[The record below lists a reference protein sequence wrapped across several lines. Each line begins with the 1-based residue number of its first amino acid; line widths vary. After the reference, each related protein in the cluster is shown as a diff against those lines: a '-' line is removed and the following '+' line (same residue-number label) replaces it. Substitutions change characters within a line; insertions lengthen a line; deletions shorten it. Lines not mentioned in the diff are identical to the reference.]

1 MGINMN
7 QFLKKTAVLLLFVL
21 ISCTLTAQKYITHA
35 VKSGETL
42 ESIAKQY
49 RVTPYNIL
57 KFNKEI
63 KLGQELRPNTILVI
77 STGDTEEVQT
87 IQTVDI
93 TPEEQEEPIGF
104 TSHRVRKKETLYG
117 IAKRYS
123 ITENDIKKYNP
134 QLYSTQLKKKMKL
147 RIPKY
152 RKLRTEENTINEAD
166 FETYTVA
173 PKETR
178 WSVAHKYGITI
189 DSMLVL
195 NPDLSKISDY
205 LREGQE
211 LILPKIAG
219 SSVEEQEIQLYVS
232 YTVPAKM
239 TLYSL
244 GKEYNIKP
252 EDIVRLNPE
261 IIANNGLK
269 EGMVIR
275 VPEKKIDLGAV
286 NTDNF
291 IFYEVKPKQTFF
303 SLTRKLEISY
313 TDLMALN
320 PDLKLGLKAG
330 MVLKLPKDQTG
341 DFEVRNALILDKINL
356 LDSINTDNRPKIMF
370 LLPFRLNKLD
380 LNNKSGVKKTIERRK
395 SLKYSLGLY
404 SGALIALDS
413 IAKLGVSVDVST
425 FDNQFNLEKTK
436 EILLRENLIE
446 YSAIVGPLDINSL
459 KEVAV
464 QASKYQIPV
473 IAHISVTSD
482 IRLNNVFFSRT
493 SNTVL
498 REKMINYVEGQRTDQ
513 NIIIIADRR
522 HAAVRDSILR
532 RFPTAKVA
540 EVKEEEKN
548 IGVNI
553 DRLKL
558 LISKTMENWIFV
570 ETDDFKLVSSVS
582 SILNS
587 FQNVL
592 LDPLLD
598 TERISVR
605 MLTTDKNEAFDN
617 DVISSSHLS
626 NLNFTYPSVYRE
638 VGNDAFVKQYR
649 KRFGDTP
656 DRYAVRGFDL
666 TYDLLLKLAYK
677 NNLVE
682 ASKIIGE
689 TEYTGNKFSYE
700 KKDATSGYFNQAS
713 YIMAYDA
720 MRVKEVKEE
729 VLSSK

>member
-7 QFLKKTAVLLLFVL
+7 RFLKNTAVLLLFVL
-21 ISCTLTAQKYITHA
+21 ISCKVTAQKYITHA

-498 REKMINYVEGQRTDQ
+498 REKVISYVESKRTDQ

-558 LISKTMENWIFV
+558 LLSKTMENWIFV

-638 VGNDAFVKQYR
+638 TGNDTFVKQYR
-649 KRFGDTP
+649 RRFGDTP

>member
-7 QFLKKTAVLLLFVL
+7 RFLKNTAVLLLFVL
-21 ISCTLTAQKYITHA
+21 ISCKVTAQKYITHA

-446 YSAIVGPLDINSL
+446 YSAIVGPLDLNSL

-532 RFPTAKVA
+532 RFPAAKVA

>member
-7 QFLKKTAVLLLFVL
+7 RFLKNTAVLLLFVL
-21 ISCTLTAQKYITHA
+21 ISCKVTAQKYITHA

-558 LISKTMENWIFV
+558 LLSKTMENWIFV

-638 VGNDAFVKQYR
+638 TGNDTFVKQYR
-649 KRFGDTP
+649 RRFGDTP

>member
-1 MGINMN
+1 MN

-77 STGDTEEVQT
+77 SPGDTEENRAIPLVE
-87 IQTVDI
+87 VA
-93 TPEEQEEPIGF
+93 PEEQEDPIGF
-104 TSHRVRKKETLYG
+104 ASHRVRKKETLYG
-117 IAKRYS
+117 IAKRYN

-134 QLYSTQLKKKMKL
+134 ELYSSQLKKKMRL

-152 RKLRTEENTINEAD
+152 RRLRSEENTINEAD

-173 PKETR
+173 SQETR
-178 WSVAHKYGITI
+178 WSIAHKYGITI

-195 NPDLSKISDY
+195 NPNLSKINDY
-205 LREGQE
+205 LRQGQE
-211 LILPKIAG
+211 LRMPKIAG
-219 SSVEEQEIQLYVS
+219 SSVEEQVTQLYVS

-244 GKEYNIKP
+244 GKEYDIKP

-261 IIANNGLK
+261 IIENNGLK

-275 VPEKKIDLGAV
+275 LPEKKIDLGAV

-303 SLTRKLEISY
+303 SLTRKLGISY
-313 TDLMALN
+313 TDLLALN
-320 PDLKLGLKAG
+320 PDLKLGLKTG

-341 DFEVRNALILDKINL
+341 DFEVKNALILDKINL

-370 LLPFRLNKLD
+370 LLPFKLNKLN
-380 LNNKSGVKKTIERRK
+380 LNNKSEVKKAIKSRE

-404 SGALIALDS
+404 SGALIALDFM
-413 IAKLGVSVDVST
+413 AKLGVSVDVKT
-425 FDNQFNLEKTK
+425 FDNQFDPAKTK
-436 EILLRENLIE
+436 EILFRENLME
-446 YSAIVGPLDINSL
+446 YSAIVGPLDVNSL

-473 IAHISVTSD
+473 IAPISVAVD
-482 IRLNNVFFSRT
+482 MRLNNVFFSRT
-493 SNTVL
+493 SNVVL
-498 REKMINYVEGQRTDQ
+498 RKKMIDYVEGQRTNQ
-513 NIIIIADRR
+513 NIIIIADAR
-522 HAAVRDSILR
+522 HVAVRDSILKK
-532 RFPTAKVA
+532 FPGAKVA
-540 EVKEEEKN
+540 VVKEEEKN

-553 DRLKL
+553 ERLKL
-558 LISKTMENWIFV
+558 LLSKTMENWIFV
-570 ETDDFKLVSSVS
+570 ETDDFKLVSSVT

-605 MLTTDKNEAFDN
+605 MLTTDKNDAFDN

-638 VGNDAFVKQYR
+638 VSNDTFVKQYR

-677 NNLVE
+677 KNLVE
-682 ASKIIGE
+682 VSKIIGE

-700 KKDATSGYFNQAS
+700 KKDAASGYFNQAS
-713 YIMAYDA
+713 YIMAYED
-720 MRVKEVKEE
+720 MRIKEVKDQ
-729 VLSSK
+729 LQSQR